1 MKISLKRL
9 MLTIGLVL
17 AASAGGFAQ
26 VAITS
31 LSPNLGTTAGG
42 YPVTIYGSGFITT
55 SNTSNIASV
64 NFGNT
69 SVPFNVSSDG
79 NSINVT
85 TSANSAGTVDV
96 VLTTLNGTT
105 ARLPSA
111 YTFDTAPVYVNP
123 SITVNVTQ
131 NVAYTSLNA
140 QLVVSDP
147 DAGQTETFTT
157 QTPPTHG
164 IVSYQTSTGGS
175 AVNATANSGSMSITT
190 NGVVLY
196 TPNTGYTGTDSFV
209 IKVSDGSYIANET
222 VNVGVYALPTINAV
236 TPNYGTV
243 SGGTSV
249 SITGNNL
256 ASVSLVTFN
265 SVNAASFTY
274 NSTTNSIIAV
284 SPSGNAG
291 APIDIAVV
299 NPGGATTPNAA
310 DKFTYY
316 NTPIVTA
323 LSTGNG
329 PLTGGSI
336 ITITGNYFL
345 GGGITPI
352 VKFGTTNAPSITVNS
367 TTLITA
373 TVPTLNS
380 GNVDVTVATLGGTS
394 VTSNAD
400 RYTAY
405 YPPSV
410 TAISTNSGSMA
421 GGTSVVITGTS
432 LTAVSTVNF
441 GTVSAP
447 SFTVNSDTQITAVAP
462 AGAQAV
468 VDIVV
473 RSPGGYSSTSSA
485 DQFSYYATPIIAWS
499 NPADIIYPT
508 PLSSTQLTANATY
521 NGAAVAGVYTY
532 TPASGTLLNP
542 GTQTLNV
549 VFTPNNTT
557 AYASANAF
565 VTLNVDNAPT
575 ITTQPQSISAMAGT
589 TANISVVATGF
600 PPPSYQWYFNG
611 APIAGAT
618 SATLT
623 TNNVQAANAGNYTV
637 FVSNNINSALS
648 SVATLTVTYPASA
661 PVFTVSPTTTALT
674 IGTSATLTATATGN
688 PAPTYQ
694 WYFNGVAITG
704 ATASSLSIPN
714 AQPGN
719 SGSYTVVATNTS
731 GSVTSN
737 AAFVTANPASGA
749 PTFSL
754 QPASQ
759 VVSPSSTVVFL
770 AASTANA
777 TYQWYLNGKAIIGAT
792 KASYTTTAVP
802 ANYGNY
808 QCMAVTPTG
817 AVISSIATISPVTT
831 SNPGRL
837 VNISVLTLDAPGS
850 QLLTLGFVSGGAG
863 TSGTQSLLVRGI
875 GPALT
880 AYNVTGVLPDP
891 KISLFNGSTLV
902 NSNAGWGSTVT
913 NITQVNAADTAT
925 GAFTLP
931 NTSSLDSAMV
941 QTLSSAAYTVQVS
954 SPSNSTGNALAEVY
968 DNTPAASYTATTPR
982 LINLSCLQRVNANG
996 LLTAGFS
1003 ISGMTAK
1010 TVLIRASGPTLSG
1023 FNVSGTM
1030 PDPSLALY
1038 SGSTVIAS
1046 NTGWG
1051 GDAAISSAAASV
1063 YAFAFA
1069 SSTSKDSALLVTLT
1083 PGTYT
1088 VQVTSASGVA
1098 GTTLVEV
1105 YEVP

>member
-1 MKISLKRL
+1 

-31 LSPNLGTTAGG
+31 IAPNLGTTAGG
-42 YPVTIYGSGFITT
+42 TPVIINGSGFLTG
-55 SNTSNIASV
+55 SSTSNIATV

-69 SVPFNVSSDG
+69 PAYSFTVGSD
-79 NSINVT
+79 NIISAI
-85 TSANSAGTVDV
+85 TSANAAGTVDV

-105 ARLPSA
+105 TTISSNDR

-123 SITVNVTQ
+123 AITI
-131 NVAYTSLNA
+131 NVAKDTTYSTLNS
-140 QLVVSDP
+140 QLIVSDP
-147 DAGQTETFTT
+147 DSGQTETFTT
-157 QTPPTHG
+157 QTAPTHG
-164 IVSYQTSTGGS
+164 TITYLTSIGGS
-175 AVNATANSGSMSITT
+175 AVNATTNSGGMSLNT
-190 NGVVLY
+190 NGVIKY
-196 TPNTGYTGTDSFV
+196 SPSAGYTGTDSFV
-209 IKVSDGSYIANET
+209 IKVSDGSYTANAT
-222 VNVGVYALPTINAV
+222 VNVGVYALPTINGV
-236 TPNYGTV
+236 TPNYGST
-243 SGGTSV
+243 SGGAIV

-256 ASVSLVTFN
+256 STATGVLFGTA
-265 SVNAASFTY
+265 NAVSFTV
-274 NSTTNSIIAV
+274 NTNNLITAV
-284 SPSGNAG
+284 SPTNNAG
-291 APIDIAVV
+291 LYDISVV
-299 NPGGATTPNAA
+299 NPGGATTPNTA
-310 DKFTYY
+310 DQFAYY
-316 NTPIVTA
+316 NTPVVTA

-329 PLTGGSI
+329 PLVGASI
-336 ITITGNYFL
+336 ITITGNYFTNA
-345 GGGITPI
+345 GTPV
-352 VKFGTTNAPSITVNS
+352 VKFGSVSASSITVNS
-367 TTLITA
+367 ATLITA
-373 TVPTLNS
+373 TVPTLVS

-394 VTSNAD
+394 ATSSAD
-400 RYTAY
+400 QYTAY
-405 YPPSV
+405 PIPSV

-462 AGAQAV
+462 AGAQAT

-473 RSPGGYSSTSSA
+473 RSPGGYSPTSSA

-759 VVSPSSTVVFL
+759 VVSPSSTVVFR